1 MSELKEV
8 LDDITWLNV
17 VRRLEELKPYEF
29 NPRSIAKKE
38 VERLKRSIKASGYN
52 APILIDTDNTII
64 AGHQRWH
71 VLKLLGYDQVDVRV
85 ASKKLTDK
93 QFQRINI
100 QDNVD
105 FGRFEKNLLNEYFN
119 RDECIEWGVPDEL
132 FYEDAEVLPTSEGLT
147 DDDDVPDDK
156 EFEDAKT
163 RPGDLYILGE
173 HRLLCGDA
181 TNLTD
186 VEKLM
191 NGEKADML
199 FTDPPYN
206 VGGKSKNFVAKSGLR
221 DGKSHDELSNAEW
234 DKNFVIEDALVN
246 VAIAMK
252 ESFTGY
258 IWTSHYLINRI
269 WEFFKDYD
277 TTNYLVW
284 SKTNPMPSLTK
295 KHPTFNTELCAYVA
309 HGKERTIN
317 FPDEGHFL
325 SCRELPQK
333 NGNRVHPTQKPV
345 ELIEPII
352 EFSSN
357 QRQIVLDLFGGSGS
371 TMIACEKIHRSC
383 YTMEI
388 SPKYCDVIV
397 ARWEKFTGN
406 KAELVTVESE

>member
-1 MSELKEV
+1 MSNLEKV
-8 LDDITWLNV
+8 LDEITWLNV
-17 VRRLEELKPYEF
+17 VRRLDELKPYEF
-29 NPRSIAKKE
+29 NPRSIKKKE
-38 VERLKRSIKASGYN
+38 IERLKRSIKESGYN

-71 VLKLLGYDQVDVRV
+71 VLKLLGYDQVDVRI

-105 FGRFEKNLLNEYFN
+105 FGQFEKDLLKAYFE
-119 RDECIEWGVPDEL
+119 RDDLIEWGVRDDE
-132 FYEDAEVLPTSEGLT
+132 FYEDDEVLPTSEGLT
-147 DDDDVPDDK
+147 GDDDVPD
-156 EFEDAKT
+156 EPEEEPKT
-163 RPGDLYILGE
+163 KPGDLYILGE

-186 VEKLM
+186 VERLM
-191 NGEKADML
+191 GEEKADML

-206 VGGKSKNFVAKSGLR
+206 IGGKSKNYVAKTGLR
-221 DGKSHDELSNAEW
+221 EGKSHEELSNAAW
-234 DKNFVIEDALVN
+234 DKDFVIEDALVN
-246 VAIAMK
+246 IAIVMK
-252 ESFTGY
+252 QSFTGY
-258 IWTSHYLINRI
+258 IWTSQFLINRI

-295 KHPTFNTELCAYVA
+295 KHPTFNTELCAYIA
-309 HGKERTIN
+309 HGKDRTVN
-317 FPDEGHFL
+317 FPEEGHFL
-325 SCRELPQK
+325 SCREVAQK
-333 NGNRVHPTQKPV
+333 NDNRVHPTQKPI

-352 EFSSN
+352 EFSSK

-397 ARWEKFTGN
+397 QRWEKFTGN
-406 KAELVTVESE
+406 KAELVTVEPE